1 MPIHDQGYR
10 HWEGSLK
17 SAVHGVTA
25 ERSEH
30 TFRWWVIAREGLRII
45 LRRKLFLLFI
55 MTPAIIHFLGRGVY
69 IYLVNMMNIRGLT
82 QVNAKFFYDFLSM
95 QTFFIVLIC
104 VFGGSGLIANDL
116 KNNALQM
123 YFSRPLKR
131 IDYLVGK
138 LVTIMTLLTFVTLI
152 LAILLF
158 LESLL
163 LGETVEFLRQYYWIV
178 GSIFLYSLVLTL
190 PTGLLILAL
199 SSLTKNNRYVAISF
213 AAIVLFTPVVF
224 EILKNIF
231 RSSKIAPISFWANL
245 LLLGNKLFGLRPIYA
260 SHWGWSM
267 LTFVFI
273 IGFCLW
279 TLNRKI
285 IRLGLSDAN

>member
-10 HWEGSLK
+10 HWEGTLK
-17 SAVHGVTA
+17 S
-25 ERSEH
+25 H
-30 TFRWWVIAREGLRII
+30 TFRWWVIAREGLKII

-55 MTPAIIHFLGRGVY
+55 MAPAIIHFLACGVY
-69 IYLVNMMNIRGLT
+69 IYLANMMDVRGLP
-82 QVNAKFFYDFLSM
+82 QVNANFFYDFFSR

-123 YFSRPLKR
+123 YFSKPLKR
-131 IDYLVGK
+131 VDYLVGK
-138 LVTIMTLLTFVTLI
+138 LVTIMTMLTFVTLI

-158 LESLL
+158 LENLL
-163 LGETVEFLRQYYWIV
+163 LGETVEFLRQNYWIL
-178 GSIFLYSLVLTL
+178 GSIFLYSFILTL

-213 AAIVLFTPVVF
+213 AAIVLFTPIVF

-231 RSSKIAPISFWANL
+231 KSSKLAPISFWANL
-245 LLLGNKLFGLRPIYA
+245 LLLGNKLFGLRPSYS
-260 SHWGWSM
+260 SHWGWSV
-267 LTFVFI
+267 LIFLSI
-273 IGFCLW
+273 IGFCIW
-279 TLNRKI
+279 TLSRKI
-285 IRLGLSDAN
+285 KGVVN

>member
-10 HWEGSLK
+10 HWEGTLK
-17 SAVHGVTA
+17 S
-25 ERSEH
+25 H

-55 MTPAIIHFLGRGVY
+55 MAPAMIHFLGRGVY
-69 IYLVNMMNIRGLT
+69 IYLVNMVMTVRGLP

-104 VFGGSGLIANDL
+104 VFGGAGLIANDL
-116 KNNALQM
+116 KNNVMQM
-123 YFSRPLKR
+123 YFSKPLKR
-131 IDYLVGK
+131 ADYLVGK
-138 LVTIMTLLTFVTLI
+138 LVTIMTLLTFVTFI
-152 LAILLF
+152 LSFLLF
-158 LESLL
+158 LENLL
-163 LGETVEFLRQYYWIV
+163 LGETVEFLRKNYWIL

-199 SSLTKNNRYVAISF
+199 SSLTKNNRYAAICF

-231 RSSKIAPISFWANL
+231 RTSKIAPISFWANL
-245 LLLGNKLFGLRPIYA
+245 LLLGNKLFGLSPGYS

-267 LTFVFI
+267 LIFLGI
-273 IGFCLW
+273 IASCIW

-285 IRLGLSDAN
+285 KGVEVIK

>member
-10 HWEGSLK
+10 HWELN
-17 SAVHGVTA
+17 
-25 ERSEH
+25 ER

-69 IYLVNMMNIRGLT
+69 IYLINMVNIRGLT

-95 QTFFIVLIC
+95 QEFFIVLIC

-123 YFSRPLKR
+123 YFSKPLKR

-138 LVTIMTLLTFVTLI
+138 LITIMTLLTFVTLI

-158 LESLL
+158 LENLL
-163 LGETVEFLRQYYWIV
+163 IGETAEFLRQNYWIL
-178 GSIFLYSLVLTL
+178 GSISLYSLVLTL

-199 SSLTKNNRYVAISF
+199 SSVTKNNRYAAVSF
-213 AAIVLFTPVVF
+213 AAIALFTPVVF

-245 LLLGNKLFGLRPIYA
+245 LLLGNKLFGLRPIYS
-260 SHWGWSM
+260 SHWIWS
-267 LTFVFI
+267 LLIFWFI
-273 IGFCLW
+273 IGFCIW

-285 IRLGLSDAN
+285 KGVEA